1 MNLDIWRSCRSR
13 SAWSRIDTSDSKDL
27 GKLLPAVRVQPP
39 GPKSKA
45 IAKIVDRYES
55 PEGRH
60 VGAIPIAWKKAAGA
74 NIVDADDNVYIDTSA
89 AFTVAIAGHSH
100 PKIAEAIGAQARE
113 LMHAPAGMSPNAQ
126 RANLLEKLAGLLP
139 DDLKKIHL
147 GSIGSEAID
156 IAIKLAQ
163 IHTGRTQFIAFQGG
177 FHGKTHGALS
187 LTSRN
192 YYRQEFLP
200 LLPSVTHVP
209 YGYCYRCAFEQEY
222 PACNMLCTRYLG
234 NMLSDP
240 ASGVGSV
247 AAIVL
252 EPVQG
257 HEGFIVPPDEFV
269 PNIRKICDKHNVLMI
284 LDEIITGFGRTG
296 KMFCFQYSNA
306 IPDILVCAK
315 GIASGFPIS
324 ATIARTSIASSWK
337 MLKHTSTFLA
347 NPIGCAAGVAS
358 LTVIEEEHLVEKS
371 EKLGTYFLKRL
382 KEFADRHELIG
393 DVRGK
398 GLIIGVELVEDRKT
412 KVPAAK
418 ATERIVDQALK
429 KGVYYASG
437 GRYGNVLKIS
447 PPPVITKEQI
457 DFSLEVLDDAL
468 KEAGK
473 KAR

>member
-1 MNLDIWRSCRSR
+1 LVRSLV
-13 SAWSRIDTSDSKDL
+13 DTSASADL
-27 GKLLPAVRVQPP
+27 GKLLPVIRVPPP
-39 GPKSKA
+39 GPNSRA
-45 IAKIVDRYES
+45 VEEVVERFES

-113 LMHAPAGMSPNAQ
+113 LMHAPAGMSPNIQ
-126 RANLLEKLAGLLP
+126 RARLLEKLAGLLP
-139 DDLKKIHL
+139 DDLKKMHL
-147 GSIGSEAID
+147 GNIGSEAID
-156 IAIKLAQ
+156 IAMKLAQ

-192 YYRQEFLP
+192 YYREEFLP
-200 LLPSVTHVP
+200 LLPSATHVP
-209 YGYCYRCAFEQEY
+209 YGYCYRCTFGLEY
-222 PACNMLCTRYLG
+222 PACKMLCTRYLD
-234 NMLSDP
+234 NVLSDP
-240 ASGVGSV
+240 ASGLGSV
-247 AAIVL
+247 AAVVL

-269 PNIRKICDKHNVLMI
+269 PNIRKICDKHNVLMV

-296 KMFCFQYSNA
+296 KMFCFQYSN
-306 IPDILVCAK
+306 ITPDILVCAK

-324 ATIARTSIASSWK
+324 AIIARKNIASSWK

-358 LTVIEEEHLVEKS
+358 LTVIEEEHLVERS
-371 EKLGTYFLKRL
+371 EKLGIYFLKRL
-382 KEFADRHELIG
+382 KELAVQHELIG

-412 KVPAAK
+412 KAPAAK
-418 ATERIVDQALK
+418 ATEHIVDQALQ

-447 PPPVITKEQI
+447 PPLVITEEQI
-457 DFSLEVLDDAL
+457 EFSLTVLDDAL
-468 KEAGK
+468 KETEK

>member
-1 MNLDIWRSCRSR
+1 MV
-13 SAWSRIDTSDSKDL
+13 RIE
-27 GKLLPAVRVQPP
+27 PP
-39 GPKSKA
+39 GPKSRA
-45 IAKIVDRYES
+45 VEEIVEKFES

-113 LMHAPAGMSPNAQ
+113 LMHAPAGMSPNTQ
-126 RANLLEKLAGLLP
+126 RAKLLEKLAGLLP

-147 GSIGSEAID
+147 GTIGSEAID

-163 IHTGRTQFIAFQGG
+163 VHTGRTQFISFQGG

-200 LLPSVTHVP
+200 LLPSATHVP
-209 YGYCYRCAFEQEY
+209 YGYCYRCAFDQEY
-222 PACNMLCTRYLG
+222 PACNMLCTRYLD

-247 AAIVL
+247 AAVVL

-257 HEGFIVPPDEFV
+257 HEGFIAPPDEFV
-269 PNIRKICDKHNVLMI
+269 PNIRKICDKHDVLMI
-284 LDEIITGFGRTG
+284 LDEIITAFGRTG
-296 KMFCFQYSNA
+296 KMFCFQHSNI
-306 IPDILVCAK
+306 IPDMLVCAK

-324 ATIARTSIASSWK
+324 ATIARTDIASSWK

-358 LTVIEEEHLVEKS
+358 LTVIEEEHLIEKS
-371 EKLGTYFLKRL
+371 KKLGTYSLDRL
-382 KEFADRHELIG
+382 KELENQHELIG

-398 GLIIGVELVEDRKT
+398 GLMIGVELVENRKT
-412 KVPAAK
+412 KTP
-418 ATERIVDQALK
+418 ATEATEHIVDQALK

-447 PPPVITKEQI
+447 PPLVITKEQI
-457 DFSLEVLDDAL
+457 DFSLEVLDEAL
-468 KEAGK
+468 REAEK
-473 KAR
+473 RTR

>member
-1 MNLDIWRSCRSR
+1 MFARRR
-13 SAWSRIDTSDSKDL
+13 VDTSASADL
-27 GKLLPAVRVQPP
+27 GKLLPIMKVQPP
-39 GPKSKA
+39 GPNSRA
-45 IAKIVDRYES
+45 VEEIVEKYES

-74 NIVDADDNVYIDTSA
+74 NIVDADDNVYIDMSA

-100 PKIAEAIGAQARE
+100 PKIAEAIGAQARD
-113 LMHAPAGMSPNAQ
+113 LMHAPAGMSPNIQ
-126 RANLLEKLAGLLP
+126 RARLLEKLAGLLP

-147 GSIGSEAID
+147 GTIGSEAID

-163 IHTGRTQFIAFQGG
+163 IHTGRVHFIAFQGG

-192 YYRQEFLP
+192 YYRDEFVP
-200 LLPSVTHVP
+200 LLPSTTHVP
-209 YGYCYRCAFEQEY
+209 YGYCYRCAFGQEY
-222 PACNMLCTRYLG
+222 PACNMLCTRYLD

-247 AAIVL
+247 AALVL

-296 KMFCFQYSNA
+296 KMFCFQYSN
-306 IPDILVCAK
+306 ITPDILVCAK

-324 ATIARTSIASSWK
+324 ATIARTDIAKSWR

-358 LTVIEEEHLVEKS
+358 LTVIEEERLVEKS
-371 EKLGTYFLKRL
+371 EKHGTYFLDRL
-382 KEFADRHELIG
+382 KEFEKDHDLIG

-398 GLIIGVELVEDRKT
+398 GLIIGVELVEDRKSKT
-412 KVPAAK
+412 PAAR
-418 ATERIVDQALK
+418 ATEHIVDYALK

-447 PPPVITKEQI
+447 PPLVITKEQI
-457 DFSLEVLDDAL
+457 DFALEVLDEAL
-468 KEAGK
+468 KENEK
-473 KAR
+473 KPQ

>member
-1 MNLDIWRSCRSR
+1 MLP
-13 SAWSRIDTSDSKDL
+13 WSLVDTSASKDL
-27 GKLLPAVRVQPP
+27 GKLLPVIKVQPP
-39 GPKSKA
+39 GPNSKA
-45 IAKIVDRYES
+45 VEEIVKRFES

-113 LMHAPAGMSPNAQ
+113 LMHAPAGMSPNIQ
-126 RANLLEKLAGLLP
+126 RAMLLEKLGGLLP

-147 GSIGSEAID
+147 GNIGSEAID

-163 IHTGRTQFIAFQGG
+163 IHTGRMQFIAFQGG

-200 LLPSVTHVP
+200 LLPSATHVP
-209 YGYCYRCAFEQEY
+209 YGYCYRCTLEQEY
-222 PACNMLCTRYLG
+222 PACNMLCTRYLD
-234 NMLSDP
+234 NILSDP
-240 ASGVGSV
+240 ASGLGSV
-247 AAIVL
+247 AAVVL

-296 KMFCFQYSNA
+296 KMFCFQYSNI

-324 ATIARTSIASSWK
+324 ATIARTNIAASWK

-358 LTVIEEEHLVEKS
+358 LSVIEEEHLVEKS
-371 EKLGTYFLKRL
+371 EKLGAYFLERL
-382 KEFADRHELIG
+382 KELENRHELIG

-398 GLIIGVELVEDRKT
+398 GLIIGVELVENRKSKT
-412 KVPAAK
+412 PAAK
-418 ATERIVDQALK
+418 ATEHIVDHALR

-447 PPPVITKEQI
+447 PPLVITKEQI
-457 DFSLEVLDDAL
+457 DFALEVLDEAL
-468 KEAGK
+468 KEAEK

>member
-1 MNLDIWRSCRSR
+1 M
-13 SAWSRIDTSDSKDL
+13 K
-27 GKLLPAVRVQPP
+27 VEPP

-45 IAKIVDRYES
+45 VAEIVDRFES

-60 VGAIPIAWKKAAGA
+60 VGAIPIAWDKAVGA
-74 NIVDADDNVYIDTSA
+74 NIADADGNVYIDTSA

-100 PKIAEAIGAQARE
+100 PKIAEAIGAQARK
-113 LMHAPAGMSPNAQ
+113 LMHAPAGMSPNIE
-126 RANLLEKLAGLLP
+126 RAKLLEKLAGLLP
-139 DDLKKIHL
+139 ADLKKIHL

-200 LLPSVTHVP
+200 LLPSATHVP
-209 YGYCYRCAFEQEY
+209 YGYCYRCALEQEY
-222 PACNMLCTRYLG
+222 PACNMLCTRYLE

-240 ASGVGSV
+240 ASGVGNV

-252 EPVQG
+252 EPAQG

-269 PNIRKICDKHNVLMI
+269 PNIRKICDKHSVLMI

-296 KMFCFQYSNA
+296 KMFCFEHSNI

-324 ATIARTSIASSWK
+324 ATIARTDIASSWK

-371 EKLGTYFLKRL
+371 AELGSYLLKRL
-382 KEFADRHELIG
+382 KEFQNHHELIG

-412 KVPAAK
+412 KMPAAK
-418 ATERIVDQALK
+418 ATEHIVDQALR

-447 PPPVITKEQI
+447 PPLVITKEQI
-457 DFSLEVLDDAL
+457 DFALQVLDEAL

-473 KAR
+473 KGR

>member
-1 MNLDIWRSCRSR
+1 VV
-13 SAWSRIDTSDSKDL
+13 RIE
-27 GKLLPAVRVQPP
+27 PP
-39 GPKSKA
+39 GPKSRA
-45 IAKIVDRYES
+45 VEEIVEKFES

-113 LMHAPAGMSPNAQ
+113 LMHAPAGMSPNTQ
-126 RANLLEKLAGLLP
+126 RAKLLEKLAGLLP

-147 GSIGSEAID
+147 GTIGSEAID

-163 IHTGRTQFIAFQGG
+163 VHTGRTQFISFQGG

-200 LLPSVTHVP
+200 LLPSATHVP
-209 YGYCYRCAFEQEY
+209 YGYCYRCAFDQEY
-222 PACNMLCTRYLG
+222 PACNMLCTRYLD

-247 AAIVL
+247 AAVVL

-257 HEGFIVPPDEFV
+257 HEGFIAPPDEFV
-269 PNIRKICDKHNVLMI
+269 PNIRKICDKHDVLMI
-284 LDEIITGFGRTG
+284 LDEIITAFGRTG
-296 KMFCFQYSNA
+296 KMFCFQHSNI
-306 IPDILVCAK
+306 IPDMLVCAK

-324 ATIARTSIASSWK
+324 ATIARTDIASSWK

-358 LTVIEEEHLVEKS
+358 LTVIEEEHLIEKS
-371 EKLGTYFLKRL
+371 KKLGTYSLDRL
-382 KEFADRHELIG
+382 KELENQHELIG

-398 GLIIGVELVEDRKT
+398 GLMIGVELVENRKT
-412 KVPAAK
+412 KTP
-418 ATERIVDQALK
+418 ATEATEHIVDQALK

-447 PPPVITKEQI
+447 PPLVITKEQI
-457 DFSLEVLDDAL
+457 DFSLEVLDEAL
-468 KEAGK
+468 REAEK
-473 KAR
+473 RTR